1 MSLMSDTQGTPER
14 VWSLVN
20 LLRAHGGELSRE
32 GIKVW
37 LDPFDT
43 DTQGTAIQN
52 TTGAAASLDLVE
64 SDRAS
69 GSVRLLAEDLPD
81 TLAGFAD
88 WVHAKLVRTPPE
100 HGNSVVMEAYAWF
113 VATCAQEKG
122 TVWIEHES
130 ADTLTERIR
139 VDLTS
144 EAEQGR
150 FNKTRYP
157 RWRDWIAFM
166 GLGLDLPIPR
176 GQSFYPSA
184 TIRLEQEMAAL
195 RDRFG
200 TDEEIP
206 AETFLNALVQ
216 RMPYLDGGTLFRT
229 AATRIRWSP
238 PQRQLSIVISSALRD
253 LDDDGVLD
261 LRMHGDAPSA
271 YTLHPDPAHKKQAFV
286 AVVLKPGEGRDV

>member
-1 MSLMSDTQGTPER
+1 MSLMSDTQGTPAR

-20 LLRAHGGELSRE
+20 LLQAHDGELSRD
-32 GIKVW
+32 GIKIW

-64 SDRAS
+64 SDRVA
-69 GSVRLLAEDLPD
+69 GSLRLLADDLPG
-81 TLAGFAD
+81 TLTGFAD
-88 WVHAKLVRTPPE
+88 WVHAKLVRTPPK
-100 HGNSVVMEAYAWF
+100 HGNSVVLEAYAWF
-113 VATCAQEKG
+113 VATCARDKG
-122 TVWIEHES
+122 TVWIERES
-130 ADTLTERIR
+130 ADSLTERIR

-144 EAEQGR
+144 ETEQGR

-166 GLGLDLPIPR
+166 GLGLDLPIPH

-184 TIRLEQEMAAL
+184 TIRLEREMAAL

-200 TDEEIP
+200 THEEIP
-206 AETFLNALVQ
+206 AESFLKALVQ
-216 RMPYLDGGTLFRT
+216 RMPYLDGGDLFRT
-229 AATRIRWSP
+229 AATRIRWTP
-238 PQRQLSIVISSALRD
+238 PPRQLSIVISSALRD

-261 LRMHGDAPSA
+261 LRMHGDAPNA
-271 YTLHPDPAHKKQAFV
+271 YTLHPDPTQKKQAFV
-286 AVVLKPGEGRDV
+286 AVVLNPGEGGDG

>member
-20 LLRAHGGELSRE
+20 LLRAHGGGLSRE
-32 GIKVW
+32 GVRVW

-43 DTQGTAIQN
+43 DTQGTAIQQ

-64 SDRAS
+64 SDRSA
-69 GSVRLLAEDLPD
+69 GSVRLLASDLPG
-81 TLAGFAD
+81 TLADFAD

-100 HGNSVVMEAYAWF
+100 HGNSVVLEAYAWF
-113 VATCAQEKG
+113 IATCAREES
-122 TVWIEHES
+122 TVWIERES
-130 ADTLTERIR
+130 ADSLTDRIR

-144 EAEQGR
+144 ETEQGR

-166 GLGLDLPIPR
+166 GLGLDLPIPS

-184 TIRLEQEMAAL
+184 TIRLEREMATL

-200 TDEEIP
+200 TGAEIT
-206 AETFLNALVQ
+206 AEAFLNALVR
-216 RMPYLDGGTLFRT
+216 RMPYLDGGDLFRT
-229 AATRIRWSP
+229 AATRIRWP
-238 PQRQLSIVISSALRD
+238 PPARRLSIVSSSALRD
-253 LDDDGVLD
+253 LDDDGVLE
-261 LRMHGDAPSA
+261 LKMHGDAPNA
-271 YTLHPDPAHKKQAFV
+271 FTLHPDPTHKKQAFV
-286 AVVLKPGEGRDV
+286 SVVLKPGEGRDG